1 MNKFYKIPKLLQW
14 IIAILFFILVFA
26 LMLWWLNLCK
36 INILF
41 YFLIF
46 VFVPISQ
53 FLATPFLSLIGVYH
67 YLSPMLFVFMPSQK
81 KYDIHNGTSFDYLFL
96 MKNTKAGIEWR
107 NKILQYFLEGLL
119 EIIDRIESS
128 RLPKDI
134 VIRGSSYFFSER
146 TAKRLGFEIQKTGI
160 FEKINIMLNF
170 LDLMWMYSIA
180 YGKFRIPNVFKVKS
194 AEIEG
199 KRLLLKKTEI
209 ENLYHYLKSKNSKS
223 IT

>member
-14 IIAILFFILVFA
+14 IIAIIFFILVFA

-67 YLSPMLFVFMPSQK
+67 YLSPMLMVFMPSQK

-96 MKNTKAGIEWR
+96 MTNTKAGTEWR
-107 NKILQYFLEGLL
+107 NKILQYFLKGLMV
-119 EIIDRIESS
+119 IIERIESGKLS
-128 RLPKDI
+128 EDI

-146 TAKRLGFEIQKTGI
+146 TAKRLGFEIQRAGI
-160 FEKINIMLNF
+160 FEKINIIINF

-180 YGKFRIPNVFKVKS
+180 FGKLKIPNVFRMKS
-194 AEIEG
+194 AKIKG
-199 KRLLLKKTEI
+199 KELLLKKAEI
-209 ENLYHYLKSKNSKS
+209 ENLYHYLKNKNPKSK
-223 IT
+223 T